1 MVKILNTIINK
12 RRIYKYQYI
21 ILKGCDQMYYTLE
34 DYLRRKKGMKLFI
47 SWSGDKS
54 RKIAELL
61 KILFHK
67 VVQSLEPWVSSED
80 IETGSVWFSQI
91 CNEIREVCNSVIV
104 VTKENKEN
112 PWIMFEAGALCRGDD
127 TNRVNIVLV
136 DLEPSEIRAP
146 LSAFNLVRADEDG
159 LRRLMH
165 NLNKR
170 LLKEEPDFPGKITE
184 QELDEGFNH
193 YYSDFKKKFDE
204 VMIAY
209 PKTEHKVKT
218 ESEIMQEE
226 TLLAVRGIEQVL
238 LDARQQ
244 IRLNTLNMV
253 LDHYAAH
260 NNVPKIIPEVV
271 REQMFKSYFD
281 DIKQQKK

>member
-1 MVKILNTIINK
+1 
-12 RRIYKYQYI
+12 
-21 ILKGCDQMYYTLE
+21 MYYTLE
-34 DYLRRKKGMKLFI
+34 DYLRRKTGMRLFI

-54 RKIAELL
+54 QKIAELL
-61 KILFHK
+61 KGLFHK

-91 CNEIREVCNSVIV
+91 CNEIREDCNSVIV

-127 TNRVNIVLV
+127 TNRVNVVLV

-146 LSAFNLVRADEDG
+146 LSAFNVVRADEDG
-159 LRRLMH
+159 LRRLIH
-165 NLNKR
+165 NLNRR
-170 LLKEEPDFPGKITE
+170 LLQEDPNIPGKITD
-184 QELDEGFNH
+184 QDVDEGFNCW
-193 YYSDFKKKFDE
+193 YRDFKKKFDE
-204 VMIAY
+204 VMAEY
-209 PKTEHKVKT
+209 PETEHKVKT

-244 IRLNTLNMV
+244 IQWNNLNTILDYYDSQDKSLNMIADV
-253 LDHYAAH
+253 LRKHLLMNILIMS
-260 NNVPKIIPEVV
+260 NNKKINNKINSARAQYPDASS
-271 REQMFKSYFD
+271 FYS
-281 DIKQQKK
+281 

>member
-1 MVKILNTIINK
+1 M
-12 RRIYKYQYI
+12 R
-21 ILKGCDQMYYTLE
+21 
-34 DYLRRKKGMKLFI
+34 LFI

-54 RKIAELL
+54 RKVAELL
-61 KILFHK
+61 KMLFHK

-127 TNRVNIVLV
+127 TNRVNVVLV

-146 LSAFNLVRADEDG
+146 LSAFNVVRADEDG
-159 LRRLMH
+159 LRRLIH
-165 NLNKR
+165 NLNRR
-170 LLKEEPDFPGKITE
+170 LLQEDPNIPGKITD
-184 QELDEGFNH
+184 QDVDEGFNCW
-193 YYSDFKKKFDE
+193 YRDFKEKFDKIMAE
-204 VMIAY
+204 Y
-209 PKTEHKVKT
+209 PETEHKVKT

-244 IRLNTLNMV
+244 IQWNNLNMILDYYDSQDKSLNMIADV
-253 LDHYAAH
+253 LRKHLFSEYINH
-260 NNVPKIIPEVV
+260 
-271 REQMFKSYFD
+271 
-281 DIKQQKK
+281 IKQQKNQ